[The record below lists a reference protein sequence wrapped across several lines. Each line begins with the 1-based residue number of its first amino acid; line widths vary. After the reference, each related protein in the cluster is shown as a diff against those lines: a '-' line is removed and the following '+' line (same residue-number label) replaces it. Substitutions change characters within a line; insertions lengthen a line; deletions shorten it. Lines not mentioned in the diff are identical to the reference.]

1 MNSQFDIT
9 IEEWRKLTEDG
20 AKIPV
25 SFVINGESMRPLM
38 RLGEDTVTA
47 VPVYRRLK
55 KSDIVV
61 FARND
66 GVYVCHR
73 VWRVKGDFL
82 VTIGDACY
90 GFDTPIHISQVC
102 GIVTEKE
109 RNSKRTKLDSALSR
123 AYGRVW
129 MSLRRLR
136 ILRRDIKRYFK
147 R

>member
-1 MNSQFDIT
+1 MNSQFSVS
-9 IEEWRKLTEDG
+9 IEEWHRLSAEG

-25 SFVINGESMRPLM
+25 SFVIGGDSMRPLM
-38 RLGEDTVTA
+38 REGRDTVTV
-47 VPVYRRLK
+47 VPVYRGLK
-55 KSDIVV
+55 KGDIVL

-73 VWRVKGDFL
+73 VFSVRGNTV

-90 GFDTPIHISQVC
+90 GFDSPVDASQVW
-102 GIVTEKE
+102 GIAVKKE
-109 RNSKRTKLDSALSR
+109 RNGRETELDTAFSR

-136 ILRRDIKRYFK
+136 ILRRSIKRFFHK
-147 R
+147 